1 MDDASIPVVI
11 DDNEEADEEYLRIVT
26 TAALLVTA
34 AEVSRLFRNEQRRP
48 TRNYLTR
55 PDLPPNPHF
64 GTAWKHVFES
74 QNDRAFIT
82 TMGFDVETF
91 NFMINSGF
99 RELWDLT
106 PIPRDDT
113 SSSGN
118 PWPGGRS
125 LDVNGALGLVLHYLN
140 SMATELSLQEIF
152 GLIPST
158 VSRYIVGIAP

>member
-1 MDDASIPVVI
+1 MDDTSIPVVI
-11 DDNEEADEEYLRIVT
+11 DDNEEVDEEYLHIVT

-34 AEVSRLFRNEQRRP
+34 AEVSHLFRNEQCRP

-74 QNDRAFIT
+74 QNNWAFIT

-125 LDVNGALGLVLHYLN
+125 LNVNGALGLVLHYLN
-140 SMATELSLQEIF
+140 LTATELSLQEIF

-158 VSRYIVGIAP
+158 VSWYI